1 MVSCPSCKTKIS
13 SSAKTCPFCGA
24 TGEKFERSLKN
35 WARMEAEE
43 KRKKR
48 EEFERKL
55 EKDKKLTFNCKSC
68 SKKLKKYLKYPELN
82 PDIFIKGLV
91 NPVAFCSM
99 CYKNHLNNQFHG
111 LILLYRKNP
120 SFTWQEMS
128 GKNKIVSYLQIIF
141 IIVFII
147 IFIYS
152 GGV

>member
-1 MVSCPSCKTKIS
+1 MVTCPSCRIKKIAP
-13 SSAKTCPFCGA
+13 SAKVCPYCGA
-24 TGEKFERSLKN
+24 TGEKFERSLKI

-43 KRKKR
+43 KRKKI

-99 CYKNHLNNQFHG
+99 CYKHHLNNQFLG
-111 LILLYRKNP
+111 LILLLRKNP
-120 SFTWQEMS
+120 SFKFVELTI
-128 GKNKIVSYLQIIF
+128 KNKI
-141 IIVFII
+141 IIVFQLLFILIFSII
-147 IFIYS
+147 ILS
-152 GGV
+152 